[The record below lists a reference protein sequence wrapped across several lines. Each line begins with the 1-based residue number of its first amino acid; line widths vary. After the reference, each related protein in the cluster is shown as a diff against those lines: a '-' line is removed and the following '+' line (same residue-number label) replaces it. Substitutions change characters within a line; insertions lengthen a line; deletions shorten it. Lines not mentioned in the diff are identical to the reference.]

1 MDIALT
7 ALHYHGYDTVK
18 AISFLS
24 KTYLPREP
32 KEAKEPKEPKEGKEL
47 VKVEGK
53 DLKVVETGKG
63 ETGKETGKDTGV
75 GKDGTPAQAKKK

>member
-7 ALHYHGYDTVK
+7 ALHNHGYDTVK

-53 DLKVVETGKG
+53 DLKFVETGKG
-63 ETGKETGKDTGV
+63 ETGKGKERARACIHQRSFFNT
-75 GKDGTPAQAKKK
+75 QRR